1 MIRATISLKEVPS
14 KCIDFWWYLHHS
26 VCGGVEAS
34 LPLLNS
40 FEGWKWVGTAVAVR
54 KPSVI
59 PPTTASV
66 TLCVQK
72 RAYCKVIEE
81 LPYPNFWKYQIYEL
95 LDAVSVTSH
104 HLTSQLFSLA
114 GQLILKRRGASMS
127 LTKDGEREGDP
138 MQSCRPNEELWP
150 VMQGWL
156 QELWGWSWCLP
167 QSPTDGSTA
176 STSASSSLSSLSQ
189 DGEWN
194 YVDFSY
200 GEL

>member
-81 LPYPNFWKYQIYEL
+81 LPYPNLWMYKIYEM

-127 LTKDGEREGDP
+127 LTEDGEREGRLILCRVVDQMKNSDQWCKVDCKSCEDEAGVCHNRQP
-138 MQSCRPNEELWP
+138 MA
-150 VMQGWL
+150 L
-156 QELWGWSWCLP
+156 QPQPLPPAPCLP
-167 QSPTDGSTA
+167 WARMVSGIM
-176 STSASSSLSSLSQ
+176 
-189 DGEWN
+189 
-194 YVDFSY
+194 
-200 GEL
+200 